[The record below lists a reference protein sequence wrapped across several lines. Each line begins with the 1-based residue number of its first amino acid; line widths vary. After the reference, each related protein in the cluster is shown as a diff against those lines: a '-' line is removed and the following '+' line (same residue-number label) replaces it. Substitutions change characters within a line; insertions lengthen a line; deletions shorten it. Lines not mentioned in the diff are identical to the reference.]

1 MTCRSA
7 RALPPPP
14 GLLAC
19 FGISATSGGAAG
31 NAYVQFGYAYD
42 PLIFITN
49 PVSGSA
55 SGFVEVDV
63 AATNADGSEYPLSD
77 IQLCI
82 DGAPGGGT
90 TIPDPDTGDAEP
102 SGIETERLTNGQ
114 HVLRV
119 ACLNPDGDTV
129 WSQNVRIN
137 VNNPISCLT
146 PTCLE
151 IFTDDASPNV
161 ISLNAQ
167 MSVPGTWSVEITDRY
182 SNVVYSDSGAG
193 PGTVAASWDGK
204 QNGSYVDGIYT
215 VTTNALDST
224 GAQLASKTLYATIS
238 PANAEALVCF
248 EARDHEDRFAMDYLA
263 EVTAVNDACRAQGI
277 TCTLVVDPIWVDRY
291 VADGVETPGY
301 PWGNDSEMG
310 NLPRLSIGGWL
321 VGPYHYFFYAA
332 HGSLE
337 RQEYGEGRVCGPLRG
352 RNDHSRR

>member
-1 MTCRSA
+1 MGAYENWTDLQAVIDVVPAQTLIPADGLSETMVTAVVIDSSGNPVQSA
-7 RALPPPP
+7 TVTWSASDGDIFPAQTTTNSAGETTAILTSS
-14 GLLAC
+14 ATHVMATV
-19 FGISATSGGAAG
+19 SATSGGVVG

-167 MSVPGTWSVEITDRY
+167 MSVPGRWSVEITDRY

-224 GAQLASKTLYATIS
+224 GAQLASKTL
-238 PANAEALVCF
+238 L
-248 EARDHEDRFAMDYLA
+248 RDDFSGER
-263 EVTAVNDACRAQGI
+263 R
-277 TCTLVVDPIWVDRY
+277 
-291 VADGVETPGY
+291 GVG
-301 PWGNDSEMG
+301 
-310 NLPRLSIGGWL
+310 LL
-321 VGPYHYFFYAA
+321 
-332 HGSLE
+332 
-337 RQEYGEGRVCGPLRG
+337 
-352 RNDHSRR
+352 